1 MSVSEV
7 QICNLALTE
16 LGTGLIS
23 NYETDT
29 SEKAVLCRLY
39 FDTVVEEVLRSHEWN
54 CAIWYQSL
62 AALASTDDDYLL
74 EDYDKYDYQ
83 FQLPTAPR
91 CLRALCIPDDP
102 DYDYKIA
109 SGYLFTNLETVVL
122 KYIRLVEDVTK
133 FDSLLVRAIAYRLA
147 ADMASRITGAT
158 KTRNEM
164 LAIYDMQLIRAIDID
179 GQESEK
185 PQTEEYLISG
195 AKDS

>member
-39 FDTVVEEVLRSHEWN
+39 FDPVVEEVLRSHEWN

-62 AALASTDDDYLL
+62 AEVADTDDDYML
-74 EDYDKYDYQ
+74 EDYDEYDYQ

-91 CLRALCIPDDP
+91 CLRVLSIPDYP
-102 DYDYKIA
+102 EYDYKIV
-109 SGYLFTNLETVVL
+109 SGHLLTNLSEVVI
-122 KYIRLVEDVTK
+122 KYIRVLEDTTK

-147 ADMASRITGAT
+147 ADMAPRITNSN
-158 KTRNEM
+158 KTRAEM
-164 LAIYDMQLIRAIDID
+164 LAIYNMQLIRAIDID

-185 PQTEEYLISG
+185 PQVEEYLIRD